1 MKITATLTRCRHGK
15 PLVQIDSEPFNGMES
30 RPEALRYLAQQLIAL
45 ADEAERQQLGGKHW
59 KPTRVEIGA
68 EA

>member
-15 PLVQIDSEPFNGMES
+15 PLVQIDSAPFNGMEI
-30 RPEALRYLAQQLIAL
+30 RPAELRRLAQQLIAT
-45 ADEAERQQLGGKHW
+45 ADMADRLPLGEKHW
-59 KPTRVEIGA
+59 KPTRVEIGE